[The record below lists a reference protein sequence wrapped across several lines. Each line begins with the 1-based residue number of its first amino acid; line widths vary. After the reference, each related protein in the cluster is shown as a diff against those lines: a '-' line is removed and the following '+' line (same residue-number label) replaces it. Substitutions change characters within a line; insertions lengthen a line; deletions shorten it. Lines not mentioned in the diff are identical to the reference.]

1 MLPSSVEMT
10 PRELEMIVRLSTEFG
25 VTDVKLTGGEPLLR
39 DDLEE
44 IVRRIHSIP
53 DILDISMTTNAS
65 SLASRAESLKH
76 AGLQRVNV
84 NLLSLDASIYRR
96 YTGGD
101 LEKTK
106 KGIEAAI
113 RANLSPIKV
122 NMLILKAVNNQEIP
136 VMMEYCG
143 RLGAI
148 LQILELEKV
157 NITDEYYQ
165 KYHFDLSG
173 IERMLEQK
181 ARTIQVRERMQNRKV
196 YRLPNVQVEVVHPM
210 ENTSFCAKCTRLRLT
225 TDGKLKPCLMR
236 NDNLVDILT
245 PLRRGVTKKELRQ
258 LFTRAVNSRAP
269 FFQTRQES

>member
-1 MLPSSVEMT
+1 MLPSPVEMT
-10 PRELEMIVRLSTEFG
+10 PQELEMIVRLSTEFG

-39 DDLEE
+39 EDLEE
-44 IVRRIHSIP
+44 IARRIHSIP
-53 DILDISMTTNAS
+53 NIRDISMTTNAS
-65 SLASRAESLKH
+65 SLASRAASLRR
-76 AGLQRVNV
+76 AGLQRVNI
-84 NLLSLDASIYRR
+84 NLLSLDPSIYQR

-101 LEKTK
+101 FEETK
-106 KGIEAAI
+106 RGIEVAI
-113 RANLSPIKV
+113 RTGLNPIKV
-122 NMLILKAVNNQEIP
+122 NMLILKDVNSQEVP
-136 VMMEYCG
+136 AMMEYCT

-148 LQILELEKV
+148 LQILELEQV

-173 IERMLEQK
+173 IERMLERNS
-181 ARTIQVRERMQNRKV
+181 RTIQVRERMQNRKV
-196 YRLPNVQVEVVHPM
+196 YHLPKVQVEVVHPM

-245 PLRRGVTKKELRQ
+245 PLRRGATKEELRQ

-269 FFQTRQES
+269 FFQTRQEQ